1 MIKGL
6 TCRHCLKGCLEAWRE
21 MTCSDFQPNWQA
33 IIADEDIAISRQGKA
48 EYRRI
53 CRRARKEAA
62 EK

>member
-6 TCRHCLKGCLEAWRE
+6 TCRHCLEDCPEAWRE
-21 MTCSDFQPNWQA
+21 TICSDFRANWKA
-33 IIADEDIAISRQGKA
+33 IIDDEDIAISRQGKA